1 MKKLLVFVFALTIAT
16 GFSQDNGEMKLVKR
30 NKIEF
35 KGEIINLK
43 KAIELSEG
51 VSEDANTYFRN
62 AKRCNI
68 SNGGY
73 LLSNTLALGALVAY
87 LINPDEQEGMFS
99 TKKRAAVSFFG
110 LGGVFVSGFYQI
122 DINSKEKTDF
132 LKKGVLKFNEA
143 KKGNS

>member
-1 MKKLLVFVFALTIAT
+1 MKRLLVFVFALIIGT
-16 GFSQDNGEMKLVKR
+16 GFSHKIADGEMKLVKR

-51 VSEDANTYFRN
+51 VSEDAITYFRN

-68 SNGGY
+68 SNGLG

-87 LINPDEQEGMFS
+87 LINPESDEGGMFS
-99 TKKRAAVSFFG
+99 TKERAAVSFFG
-110 LGGVFVSGFYQI
+110 LGG
-122 DINSKEKTDF
+122 
-132 LKKGVLKFNEA
+132 
-143 KKGNS
+143 